1 MIQNGNKDYEARNQ
15 KKLIVIVIM
24 IVLGTSQWLHLPMP
38 LAGSPLAPVQTD
50 VRAEPMHIVPR
61 FAGQRFGRA

>member
-38 LAGSPLAPVQTD
+38 LAPVQTD